1 MKEKGSTVLQKAQ
14 EKTMSVIKVGTD
26 DSCPGCPEYTL
37 ESDAAVFHRDS
48 HMKRL
53 SSPAQEH
60 STSLGT
66 GELISSATGMFFLD
80 QTNSHLQIHSVLW
93 RISHQVFEMEKKQGR
108 SGGCSKYW
116 LTAACSF

>member
-14 EKTMSVIKVGTD
+14 EKTMSVIKVGMD

-60 STSLGT
+60 STSCRDWGADQQCHWDVFLRPNKLSPPNT
-66 GELISSATGMFFLD
+66 FCPLENFPSSL
-80 QTNSHLQIHSVLW
+80 
-93 RISHQVFEMEKKQGR
+93 
-108 SGGCSKYW
+108 
-116 LTAACSF
+116 